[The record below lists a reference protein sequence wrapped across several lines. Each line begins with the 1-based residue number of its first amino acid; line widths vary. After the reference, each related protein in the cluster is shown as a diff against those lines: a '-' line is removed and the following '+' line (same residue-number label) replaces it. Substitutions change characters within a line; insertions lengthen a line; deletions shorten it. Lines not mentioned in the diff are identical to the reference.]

1 MQENLDVL
9 ISLVIVIVGLS
20 VLVQIVVEM
29 FKNLFK
35 IRWGV
40 YEKFIKELY
49 KNYFLETAA
58 PATPAANSENPPSPT
73 KAKGRTNPMVFI
85 NKIRDREKIGSI
97 TQRLRSLH
105 DKVVSFIEDL
115 NKLKA
120 NLVRFRKNLEDQ
132 RYQFDPASLR
142 DLLNDLDIIRKRM
155 LGKQFARLFEIY
167 LQAVDKNIIEDYKNM
182 INEVD
187 EIFKLDINHVV
198 VESITGTIDK
208 LVGHI
213 HSVEKFVQEYQA
225 KISANI
231 DSWLQD
237 LSSRYSRSIAK
248 ISFLIGCVVVVTL
261 NADTIAIYRTLRDEP
276 AVRQNLI
283 QQSEAFTKIVQPSV
297 NADHINEL
305 NSLAEGITSKLKLNQ
320 KVPAQDY
327 RKFVDYHG
335 SLATSQEQDAK
346 SYNQVYKKIEHT
358 DHVTIELPYTPEKTT
373 QGSFVQSEQLIK
385 EKKPLTESEIA
396 VVKSEIN
403 GAVTRVTANYL
414 AFQHALVRNQNV
426 LLHSTGLPLGWT
438 PGRWDSIFA
447 GFWSFCV
454 KFVGLLITAIL
465 ISFGAPFWNDV
476 LKSLFGIRSL
486 LRKQDLTRKAEA

>member
-9 ISLVIVIVGLS
+9 ISFVIVIVGLS

-29 FKNLFK
+29 VKNLLK

-40 YEKFIKELY
+40 YEKFIRELY
-49 KNYFLETAA
+49 KNYFLEPAA
-58 PATPAANSENPPSPT
+58 PATPVANSENLPSLT
-73 KAKGRTNPMVFI
+73 KAGGRANPMGFI
-85 NKIRDREKIGSI
+85 NKIKDREKIGSI
-97 TQRLRSLH
+97 TQRLTSLH

-132 RYQFDPASLR
+132 RYQFDPASLQ
-142 DLLNDLDIIRKRM
+142 DLLHDLDIIRKR
-155 LGKQFARLFEIY
+155 LIGKQFARLFEIY
-167 LQAVDKNIIEDYKNM
+167 LQAVNENILKDYNGM
-182 INEVD
+182 ISKLNE
-187 EIFKLDINHVV
+187 ILKLDTKNVI
-198 VESITGTIDK
+198 VENARETIDK
-208 LVGHI
+208 LVGYI
-213 HSVEKFVQEYQA
+213 HSVEKFVQDYQA

-248 ISFLIGCVVVVTL
+248 ISFFIGCFAVIAL
-261 NADTIAIYRTLRDEP
+261 NADTITIYRTLRDEP

-283 QQSEAFTKIVQPSV
+283 QQSEAYSKIVQPSV
-297 NADHINEL
+297 NTEHINTL
-305 NSLAEGITSKLKLNQ
+305 NSLAEGITSKLKPNG
-320 KVPAQDY
+320 KIAATEF
-327 RKFVDYHG
+327 RNFVDRYS
-335 SLATSQEQDAK
+335 SLASSQDQDAIL
-346 SYNQVYKKIEHT
+346 YNQVYEEIQHS
-358 DHVTIELPYTPEKTT
+358 DRITIALPYPPEKTS
-373 QGSFVQSEQLIK
+373 QESFIKSEKLVK
-385 EKKPLTESEIA
+385 ENKLLTEGEITA
-396 VVKSEIN
+396 VKSEIN
-403 GAVTRVTANYL
+403 GAVTRITANYL
-414 AFQHALVRNQNV
+414 SFQHALVRNQNV

-438 PGRWDSIFA
+438 PGRWNSIFT

-486 LRKQDLTRKAEA
+486 LRKQDLTSKAES

>member
-9 ISLVIVIVGLS
+9 ISFVIVIVGLS

-40 YEKFIKELY
+40 YEKFLKELY
-49 KNYFLETAA
+49 KNYFYESVVN
-58 PATPAANSENPPSPT
+58 ATPVANTEGRPTPSNTTVQT
-73 KAKGRTNPMVFI
+73 KPKGFLG
-85 NKIRDREKIGSI
+85 KIKDREKIGSI

-120 NLVRFRKNLEDQ
+120 NLVKFRKNLDDQ
-132 RYQFDPASLR
+132 RYQFDPDSLR
-142 DLLNDLDIIRKRM
+142 GLLNDLDVIRQR
-155 LGKQFARLFEIY
+155 LIGKQFARLFEIY
-167 LQAVDKNIIEDYKNM
+167 LQVVDKTVVNYFNDM

-187 EIFKLDINHVV
+187 KIVDLDINEIVV
-198 VESITGTIDK
+198 GSITKTIDK
-208 LVGHI
+208 LLEHI
-213 HSVEKFVQEYQA
+213 HSVEKFVQDYQT

-237 LSSRYSRSIAK
+237 LSNRYSRSIAK
-248 ISFLIGCVVVVTL
+248 ISFLIGCIVVIML
-261 NADTIAIYRTLRDEP
+261 NADTISIYRTLRDEP

-283 QQSEAFTKIVQPSV
+283 QQSEAFSKIVQPSV
-297 NADHINEL
+297 NADNINDL
-305 NSLAEGITSKLKLNQ
+305 NSLAEGVTKELDKNKKLSAVNYQ
-320 KVPAQDY
+320 
-327 RKFVDYHG
+327 KFVDRYS
-335 SLATSQEQDAK
+335 SLASSQKQGAE
-346 SYNQVYKKIEHT
+346 SYNQVYEKIEHS
-358 DHVTIELPYTPEKTT
+358 DRITITLPYPPAQTIQEL
-373 QGSFVQSEQLIK
+373 FVQSEKLVK
-385 EKKPLTESEIA
+385 ENKQLTESEIA
-396 VVKSEIN
+396 AVKSEIN
-403 GAVTRVTANYL
+403 GAVTRITANYL

-438 PGRWDSIFA
+438 LERLDSTFD
-447 GFWSFCV
+447 GPWRFLV

-486 LRKQDLTRKAEA
+486 LRKQDLTRKAGT

>member
-9 ISLVIVIVGLS
+9 ISFVIVIVGLS

-40 YEKFIKELY
+40 YEKFLKELY
-49 KNYFLETAA
+49 KDYFYESAVPT
-58 PATPAANSENPPSPT
+58 TPAANTESRPTPPNT
-73 KAKGRTNPMVFI
+73 KGQTKPKGFFG
-85 NKIRDREKIGSI
+85 KIKDREKIGSI

-120 NLVRFRKNLEDQ
+120 TLFSLKKNLDNQ
-132 RYQFDPASLR
+132 RYQFDLASLR
-142 DLLNDLDIIRKRM
+142 DLLNDLDIIRQRL

-167 LQAVDKNIIEDYKNM
+167 LQAIDQNIVNDYNKM

-187 EIFKLDINHVV
+187 DILKLDIKKVV
-198 VESITGTIDK
+198 VESITETIDK
-208 LVGHI
+208 LVTHI
-213 HSVEKFVQEYQA
+213 HSVEKFVQEYQT

-237 LSSRYSRSIAK
+237 LSNRYSRSIAK
-248 ISFLIGCVVVVTL
+248 ISFFIGCFVVITL

-283 QQSEAFTKIVQPSV
+283 QQSEEFSKITQPSV
-297 NADHINEL
+297 NADDINKL
-305 NSLAEGITSKLKLNQ
+305 NSLAERITNKLEPNE
-320 KVPAQDY
+320 KVAAQDY
-327 RKFVDYHG
+327 RMFVDRYG
-335 SLATSQEQDAK
+335 SLMSSQKQGAE
-346 SYNQVYKKIEHT
+346 SYNQVYQKIEHSERI
-358 DHVTIELPYTPEKTT
+358 TITLPYPPEKTT
-373 QGSFVQSEQLIK
+373 QGLFVQSEKLVK
-385 EKKPLTESEIA
+385 DNKPLTESQIEA
-396 VVKSEIN
+396 VTSEIN

-438 PGRWDSIFA
+438 GGRLDLTFGS
-447 GFWSFCV
+447 FWSFCV
-454 KFVGLLITAIL
+454 KFIGLLITAIL

-486 LRKQDLTRKAEA
+486 LRKQDLTPKAGT